1 MNRSLLALLISL
13 GQLACSSSPSTP
25 LPADVQAVIQEN
37 CATCHAD
44 SPSFGAPMALTSWEA
59 MHATART
66 RPELSVYE
74 LVSLR
79 IHDEDDP
86 MPARGLL
93 PAAELAVLDTWIAA
107 GAPPGTGGPYVPPTP
122 VEVGP
127 EHLPCTPSHEF
138 LAHAPGDM
146 DTPFP
151 LEVGGNLTMCFAFPS
166 PFSET
171 TLGTAFAPIIDD
183 ARVLHHWIIFGSS
196 SLPEGVEVG
205 DAFECAAGGL
215 TTGSQFLQGWAP
227 GGTNSVLGD
236 DLGRLLPGPDGF
248 VILQV
253 HYWNVAGYDDVG
265 DRSGVALCT
274 TEEPREHEIAT
285 ATLGSLNIAIGP
297 RERDH
302 EVVGTCTPAID
313 APVMI
318 VGSGP
323 HMHTRGTSF
332 RTEVL
337 REDGSIEM
345 LVDVPHWDFNSQ
357 TSYAPAGGALEIR
370 PGDRLRTTCTYDN
383 TTDDRVSF
391 GERTED
397 EMCFNFVSAYP
408 AGALTTE
415 GGRSRGLCID

>member
-1 MNRSLLALLISL
+1 M
-13 GQLACSSSPSTP
+13 Q
-25 LPADVQAVIQEN
+25 
-37 CATCHAD
+37 
-44 SPSFGAPMALTSWEA
+44 
-59 MHATART
+59 
-66 RPELSVYE
+66 
-74 LVSLR
+74 
-79 IHDEDDP
+79 
-86 MPARGLL
+86 
-93 PAAELAVLDTWIAA
+93 
-107 GAPPGTGGPYVPPTP
+107 PTP

-127 EHLPCTPSHEF
+127 EHLPCTPSHTF

-151 LEVGGNLTMCFAFPS
+151 LEVGGNLTMCFAFSS
-166 PFSET
+166 PFSAT

-183 ARVLHHWIIFGSS
+183 ERVLHHWIIFGST

-227 GGTNSVLGD
+227 GGTNSVLD
-236 DLGRLLPGPDGF
+236 DNLGRILPGPGGF

-253 HYWNVAGYDDVG
+253 HYWNVAGHDDVA

-274 TEEPREHEIAT
+274 TDEPREHEIAT

-297 RERDH
+297 REQDH
-302 EVVGTCTPAID
+302 EVIGTCTPAID
-313 APVMI
+313 APVTI
-318 VGSGP
+318 VGSSP

-337 REDGSIEM
+337 RADGSIEL

-357 TSYAPAGGALEIR
+357 TSYVPVGGSLVIQ

-397 EMCFNFVSAYP
+397 EMCFNFVSAHP
-408 AGALTTE
+408 AGALATE